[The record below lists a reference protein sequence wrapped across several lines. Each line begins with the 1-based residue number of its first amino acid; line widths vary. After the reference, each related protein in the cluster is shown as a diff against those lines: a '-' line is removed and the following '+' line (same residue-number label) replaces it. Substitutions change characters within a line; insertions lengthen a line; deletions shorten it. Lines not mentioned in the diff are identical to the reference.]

1 MLFSS
6 TLYKIL
12 LDDKYNPNILLLRG
26 TYHMYLK
33 MVAAAHSFLDFF
45 QSVISDVF
53 AVPFE
58 IGVVESWLA

>member
-12 LDDKYNPNILLLRG
+12 LNPNILLLRG

-45 QSVISDVF
+45 QSVISYVF
-53 AVPFE
+53 AGLFE